1 MAPVLSEP
9 VRRYLERLEREAKR
23 KSGIVPE
30 EVLCD
35 AREHLMRDVEALE
48 RSEPGIT
55 ESEVYDHIVGT
66 YGEPAT
72 VAAQYEDATRP
83 LLVRLPG
90 CASGWRICC
99 TRCGR
104 SASAAKAGITR
115 INALSFHKYTL
126 GWCRDCHWFRWLRLE
141 KDLDQPSLTHD
152 LGANNTAQGL
162 REGKHR
168 PWSVVAMIL
177 LATIVPL
184 SLAGWLGLGNPV
196 TAQRVVAQGVVAKG
210 GDRFAGLPDGL
221 SVVADVKVAERQL
234 SRFSQKLGGR
244 VTSLRNVT
252 ISDGTT
258 ALQIN
263 EVDCASELDAISVH
277 ETLSKLKQHP
287 EHVACKHRAV
297 YELMIQTPEQARL
310 AHRIKY
316 ALDLVP
322 RTVEYDVQFE
332 AAPIVVGDAM
342 EWNRLFNLLRQ
353 QKKAP
358 DDGALAKHIDDI
370 AKRLRFSDSLHLKA
384 SGQGGTPIRWK
395 LAPKPQ
401 STQTVNGEDS
411 IHFQLGSL
419 PTRVGIPIFSVQGV
433 VTSTAFASTPASDA
447 TDRNSLLSATKWWP
461 VADDSIRLLS
471 REIISSAES
480 DQAKLG
486 ALLAWFTDQGNIRF
500 GGDRIGSRY
509 GTKQVLV
516 QRFGHCW
523 DYADLFTSLA
533 RASGLPTRQVMGW
546 LHDAEGHVWCDVLVD
561 DHWQS
566 VDPTSGLACGSNYV
580 PLVVSDDGYMPLV
593 YASDV
598 KITVVQ
604 STQGH
609 GKLNRR
615 QQ

>member
-35 AREHLMRDVEALE
+35 AREHLMRDVEALQ

-55 ESEVYDHIVGT
+55 EREVYDHIVET

-72 VAAQYEDATRP
+72 VATQYEDATRP

-90 CASGWRICC
+90 RASGWRICC

-104 SASAAKAGITR
+104 SAPAAKAGITR
-115 INALSFHKYTL
+115 IGAVSFHKYTL

-141 KDLDQPSLTHD
+141 KDLNKPSLTHG
-152 LGANNTAQGL
+152 LGATNTARSR
-162 REGKHR
+162 RERKHR
-168 PWSVVAMIL
+168 PWSILAMIL

-184 SLAGWLGLGNPV
+184 SLAGWPRLG
-196 TAQRVVAQGVVAKG
+196 TALAQQRVVAEG
-210 GDRFAGLPDGL
+210 GDRFARVPDDW
-221 SVVADVKVAERQL
+221 SVVSDVRVAERQL
-234 SRFSQKLGGR
+234 SRFSQKLGGK
-244 VTSLRNVT
+244 VSSLRNVT

-263 EVDCASELDAISVH
+263 EVDCATEQDAISVH
-277 ETLSKLKQHP
+277 ETLSKLKQNSG
-287 EHVACKHRAV
+287 HVARKHRAV
-297 YELMIQTPEQARL
+297 YELMIHTTEHARL
-310 AHRIKY
+310 AQRAKY
-316 ALDLVP
+316 ELDLVP
-322 RTVEYDVQFE
+322 RTVTYGVQFE
-332 AAPIVVGDAM
+332 AAPVIESDAM
-342 EWNRLFNLLRQ
+342 DWNRMFNLLRQ
-353 QKKAP
+353 HKKAP
-358 DDGALAKHIDDI
+358 GDGAVVKQIEDI
-370 AKRLRFSDSLHLKA
+370 ATRFRFSDSLHLKT
-384 SGQGGTPIRWK
+384 SGQGGTPIQWK
-395 LAPKPQ
+395 LAPKPL
-401 STQTVNGEDS
+401 SSQTSISDDS
-411 IHFQLGSL
+411 IHFQLSSL
-419 PTRVGIPIFSVQGV
+419 PTRVGVPIVSVRGV
-433 VTSTAFASTPASDA
+433 VTSTALAATPASDA
-447 TDRNSLLSATKWWP
+447 TDRIALLSTTKWWP

-471 REIISSAES
+471 REITSSAES

-509 GTKQVLV
+509 GTKQVLE

-523 DYADLFTSLA
+523 DFADLFTSLA

-593 YASDV
+593 YASDL

-604 STQGH
+604 PTQGH
-609 GKLNRR
+609 EKLNRR